1 MFGMDLPIP
10 KPQSNDPTG
19 FASPA
24 RDYFDGGI
32 DLNRHLIR
40 DRTSTFIMRV
50 AGDSMA
56 GAGIADGDEIIVDRA
71 LTPRDGTVVVV
82 VVEGELLIRRFL
94 MHDGVTFLG
103 TQPAVD
109 PSPAGAEVL
118 ALTCEA
124 AVWGV
129 VTRCLHHV

>member
-1 MFGMDLPIP
+1 M
-10 KPQSNDPTG
+10 DPTPRRPPGTEASG
-19 FASPA
+19 FPSPA

-50 AGDSMA
+50 SGDSMA

-71 LTPRDGTVVVV
+71 VTPRNGSVVVA
-82 VVEGELLIRRFL
+82 VVEGELLIRRL
-94 MHDGVTFLG
+94 SMNDGVTSLA
-103 TQPAVD
+103 TQPANAS
-109 PSPAGAEVL
+109 SPAMLQDVVG
-118 ALTCEA
+118 EA
-124 AVWGV
+124 AFWGV